1 VDDLRSEGVGMN
13 ACSDSLEEMESTG
26 EGRPDEGASE
36 EPLMLLLRLLG
47 ETVEGIWR
55 PRRVGEL
62 RLELELLLLLSV
74 DRGDTARSSASGKEG
89 EIGVYKSSGAMHVGS
104 CCIV

>member
-1 VDDLRSEGVGMN
+1 MAPAVFVDDLRSEGVGIN
-13 ACSDSLEEMESTG
+13 ACSESFEEIESTG
-26 EGRPDEGASE
+26 EGASE
-36 EPLMLLLRLLG
+36 EPLRLLG
-47 ETVEGIWR
+47 EMVEGIWR

-74 DRGDTARSSASGKEG
+74 DKGETARSSASGKEG